1 VNRRIL
7 LTVKQECD
15 PDNYDP
21 TYLASLKH
29 KKHLGYDP
37 EPVPEYYLEE
47 RDRNVGSWNRR
58 TP

>member
-1 VNRRIL
+1 
-7 LTVKQECD
+7 
-15 PDNYDP
+15 
-21 TYLASLKH
+21 
-29 KKHLGYDP
+29 LGYEP